1 MNLQSTKA
9 IEMKRLLSS
18 FLIVSLAAGC
28 ASAPTLTPEIA
39 DELSASNVAA
49 AFYLEGKKINYNE
62 MVYKVLWN
70 ETRAQES
77 VFEGSWDVDS
87 DVTATFSDSLASIGL
102 ASRPVFDVLP
112 TELHDEFVQT
122 VLNTRGAD
130 GYNVPMSMDP
140 AVRDALLGSNVD
152 YLVLLRGASYHAE
165 KYSGFKPQFSIPAL
179 LIVYDVRRNTQQ
191 YDGLFHIGG
200 PIAVEQSPREVEA
213 DGLAKLKSATHEWIH
228 TATAARMP
236 EALGLAQIGRAHV

>member
-1 MNLQSTKA
+1 
-9 IEMKRLLSS
+9 MKRLFSL
-18 FLIVSLAAGC
+18 FLIVSLTTGC
-28 ASAPTLTPEIA
+28 ASTSKLAPEVAT
-39 DELSASNVAA
+39 ELSTSNVAA

-87 DVTATFSDSLASIGL
+87 DVTSTFSDGLTSIGL
-102 ASRPVFDVLP
+102 ASRPIFKALP
-112 TELHDEFVQT
+112 EGLHDEFVQS

-140 AVRDALLGSNVD
+140 AVRDALLASNVD
-152 YLVLLRGASYHAE
+152 FVVLLRGASFQAE
-165 KYSGFKPQFSIPAL
+165 KYSGFKPQFSIPSL

-191 YDGLFHIGG
+191 YDGLFHLGG
-200 PIAVEQSPREVEA
+200 PIAVEESPREVEA
-213 DGLAKLKSATHEWIH
+213 NGLAKLKTATRQWIH

-236 EALGLAQIGRAHV
+236 EALGLAPAN